1 MGDIAMLIR
10 KATVTAAVAAGSML
24 WAAGG
29 ATAQP
34 GDLDCADFSSQAE
47 AQAEFESAP
56 GDRHRLDAD
65 DDNIACEALNS
76 DDGTEGTPAPGDT
89 DVPDEQDTR
98 DPGAAPDTAAG
109 AADAADGQV
118 GEMPAGAVET
128 GDGSATGGGV
138 PAVPMMLSVAGVG
151 AAAAVTVVVR
161 RTGRVD

>member
-1 MGDIAMLIR
+1 MDLR
-10 KATVTAAVAAGSML
+10 KATVTAAIAAGSML

-34 GDLDCADFSSQAE
+34 DDLDCANFSSQAE

-65 DDNIACEALNS
+65 DDNIACEALNG
-76 DDGTEGTPAPGDT
+76 DDGTNGTDGTPAPGDT
-89 DVPDEQDTR
+89 DVPDEQDMQ
-98 DPGAAPDTAAG
+98 DPAAVPDSGAG
-109 AADAADGQV
+109 AADTSDGQV
-118 GEMPAGAVET
+118 GEMPAGGVET
-128 GDGSATGGGV
+128 GDGSASGGGV
-138 PAVPMMLSVAGVG
+138 PAVPMMLGVAGMG